1 MNKLMS
7 KTFLWMFIGL
17 MVTFITGYVVSV
29 NENMIT
35 SVFDSPLFYLLII
48 LEFGLVIFFS
58 ARIHKMKPTT
68 AKICFLIYSFVS
80 GLTFSSIFLGF
91 KMSSIMFVFLITAL
105 VFGIFGAIGYFTKI
119 NLNKLGTILFMG
131 LIAIIISIIINM
143 FLNNT
148 MFDLIVSIVAIIIFF
163 GYIAYDIQNIKRAYE
178 SGIDSDNI
186 AILGAFELYLDF
198 INIFIHLL
206 QIIGDAKD

>member
-17 MVTFITGYVVSV
+17 IVTFITGYIVSI

-35 SVFDSPLFYLLII
+35 SVFGSPLFYILLI

-58 ARIHKMKPTT
+58 ARVHKMKPTT
-68 AKICFLIYSFVS
+68 ARICFILYSFVS

-91 KMSSIMFVFLITAL
+91 EIGSIIFVFLIAAL
-105 VFGIFGAIGYFTKI
+105 VFAIFGALGYFTNI
-119 NLNKLGTILFMG
+119 DLSKLSTILLMG
-131 LIAIIISIIINM
+131 LLAIIICMIVNIFLNNSTFDLIISIIA
-143 FLNNT
+143 L
-148 MFDLIVSIVAIIIFF
+148 IIFF
-163 GYIAYDIQNIKRAYE
+163 GYTAYDIQKIKRLYE
-178 SGIDSDNI
+178 AGIDNDVV
-186 AILGAFELYLDF
+186 AINGAFELYLDF